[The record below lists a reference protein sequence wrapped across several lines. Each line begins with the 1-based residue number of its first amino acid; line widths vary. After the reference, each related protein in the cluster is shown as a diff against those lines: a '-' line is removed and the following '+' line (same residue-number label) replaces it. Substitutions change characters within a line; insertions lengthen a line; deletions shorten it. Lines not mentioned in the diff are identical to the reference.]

1 MIITWKIG
9 YSDDLAKVSN
19 AELAYQIIP
28 LFGLDED
35 EYSVHS
41 DHIQAT
47 PKAFAFKWISPIRF
61 SVYDIILK
69 KDSTKGII
77 EIRIRLYKLF
87 IFPLMFPVLIFIA
100 ELKLIA
106 LVVGV
111 IAYLFSLIFFGLM
124 TFIEL
129 RIDKSKIKKKIK
141 TLANN
146 T

>member
-1 MIITWKIG
+1 M
-9 YSDDLAKVSN
+9 
-19 AELAYQIIP
+19 P

-35 EYSVHS
+35 EYSIHS
-41 DHIQAT
+41 DHIEAT

-61 SVYDIILK
+61 SVYDIIVK
-69 KDSTKGII
+69 KDSAKEII

-87 IFPLMFPVLIFIA
+87 IFPLMFPIVIFIA
-100 ELKLIA
+100 ELKFTALI
-106 LVVGV
+106 VGV
-111 IAYLFSLIFFGLM
+111 FAYLFSLIFFGLI

-129 RIDKSKIKKKIK
+129 RIDKSRIKKKIK